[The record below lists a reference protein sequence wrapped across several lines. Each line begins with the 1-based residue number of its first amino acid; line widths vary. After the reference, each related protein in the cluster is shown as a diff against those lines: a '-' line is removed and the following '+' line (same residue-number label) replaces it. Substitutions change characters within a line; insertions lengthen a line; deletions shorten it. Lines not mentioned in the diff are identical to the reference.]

1 MVVKPPPNL
10 DSAQLCQKS
19 LYYPAGALGVL
30 LANYVGN
37 PNRRPSPST
46 GDNYISLYNFFNP
59 HKVSFISS
67 LSAVLFDWFGSR
79 QFVPSSPRSTLDSL
93 FFNFQ
98 GTRSFSTF
106 LNILYQKFWE
116 KSNFKYCLLSFSLY
130 YTANSNDKPHITRL
144 QKGCK
149 ETKSGY
155 LVAPVVV

>member
-10 DSAQLCQKS
+10 DSAQLYQKS
-19 LYYPAGALGVL
+19 LYCLAGALGVL

-37 PNRRPSPST
+37 PNRRPSQST

-106 LNILYQKFWE
+106 LNILYQKF
-116 KSNFKYCLLSFSLY
+116 
-130 YTANSNDKPHITRL
+130 
-144 QKGCK
+144 
-149 ETKSGY
+149 
-155 LVAPVVV
+155 

>member
-19 LYYPAGALGVL
+19 LYCLAGALGVL

-37 PNRRPSPST
+37 PNRRPSQST

-59 HKVSFISS
+59 HKVSFIRT
-67 LSAVLFDWFGSR
+67 LSVFFDRFGSR

-98 GTRSFSTF
+98 GTKSFSTF
-106 LNILYQKFWE
+106 LNILYQKF
-116 KSNFKYCLLSFSLY
+116 
-130 YTANSNDKPHITRL
+130 
-144 QKGCK
+144 
-149 ETKSGY
+149 
-155 LVAPVVV
+155 